1 MKKFVFYF
9 ILYIGWLIAV
19 FNPVFVAAEPQAL
32 AQTESINRE
41 ASSASG
47 RSLPAPRPQRRLF
60 KKFTTDLITFIAI
73 PFVIDKLY
81 PEDKINTDI
90 TPALQRFYPNTNPEK
105 LESLGKFIKLF
116 VSFKRRYDY
125 VVTTLEQKVKAS
137 GIIPADAPVVAG
149 DGEYASA
156 YPDTRKQTPAG
167 QYQVGYQPYKYVE
180 YDMGELGEPVRRRDK
195 NYAGRTANLD
205 EITLALLK
213 FDIPSFVRAIQKLPR
228 QTDGSDEV
236 SVINEHGVASRILL
250 AVSAPGE
257 KETIRGVIQLNIP
270 QDYYITADFL
280 NPRARPQFILSEDKD
295 NSLNIKEYQ
304 LFLPEANGVVKDGI
318 AKRILTG
325 TVRYPIEFTRADV
338 EKPMK
343 IKGTFGFEMC
353 HKDGGCQ
360 AIADAHEL
368 TLPPSL
374 DEELSIYN
382 NYVTQGFTHLPPEKS
397 AHAALTGAIYNP
409 ERQELTL
416 TFKTGKTFSNI
427 AVIAEDAHGTNYI
440 NPRYTISSNEITATY
455 HLPAEARSLNLLP
468 PQGGGKGEG
477 ENQPSIP
484 FPAAVPLAV
493 TASFDNAENLRTTI
507 TPTISTIQS
516 ISHPAE
522 TRSLNL
528 VPLEGGG
535 KGEGENQPS
544 IPPSLPLLFG
554 LIIPLCPAI
563 FYLFIRLINLMWTRP
578 DSRRILFRYSLGT
591 ALGLTLLTALF
602 HGKYWSLMYENAAL
616 TAIAGLVA
624 VSMLTECT
632 GQMDFAL
639 FRPLRGKLRRGFL
652 IGLFA
657 ILLLTGFPMP
667 LSAPV
672 FSTAFAAPA
681 SAALKIL
688 ALVWLGM
695 QILPLAAFFFRPNA
709 PYFLPAMQRLNII
722 YNLLYIFGVLS
733 LIGVHRG
740 EPAAWLAAALFALTY
755 FFWRIYPEAIAETIK
770 HTRSPSRQQQLFYK
784 VQRLAAY
791 IILCIALLA
800 AAFTFFP
807 KAPEPASAPLPAEII
822 SRFRQTQKPILV
834 TVTANWSP
842 LTPVNSIAL
851 KRLPEDAAEVIVI
864 PAVNTARAAL
874 PWLKVYNSLYAPLN
888 ILFTARHP
896 DGLKLPH
903 SLNNIDWPTALAT
916 FEPLKTER
924 TPAND

>member
-41 ASSASG
+41 DSSASG

-455 HLPAEARSLNLLP
+455 PLPAEARSLNLLP
-468 PQGGGKGEG
+468 PQ
-477 ENQPSIP
+477 
-484 FPAAVPLAV
+484 
-493 TASFDNAENLRTTI
+493 
-507 TPTISTIQS
+507 
-516 ISHPAE
+516 
-522 TRSLNL
+522 
-528 VPLEGGG
+528 GGG

-591 ALGLTLLTALF
+591 ALGLTLLAALF

>member
-41 ASSASG
+41 DSSASG

-360 AIADAHEL
+360 AITDAHEL

-397 AHAALTGAIYNP
+397 AHAALTSAIYNP

-455 HLPAEARSLNLLP
+455 PLPAEARSLNLLP
-468 PQGGGKGEG
+468 TQ
-477 ENQPSIP
+477 
-484 FPAAVPLAV
+484 
-493 TASFDNAENLRTTI
+493 
-507 TPTISTIQS
+507 
-516 ISHPAE
+516 
-522 TRSLNL
+522 
-528 VPLEGGG
+528 GGG

-591 ALGLTLLTALF
+591 ALGLTLLAALF

-616 TAIAGLVA
+616 TTIAGLVA

-681 SAALKIL
+681 SATLKIL

-770 HTRSPSRQQQLFYK
+770 HTRIPSRQQQLFYK

-864 PAVNTARAAL
+864 PAINTARAAL